1 MLLLINECDCG
12 WQKGL
17 FKKVRKLTYRKR
29 ESYTFCRM
37 LCAYLKSFK
46 KPASV
51 FRLQGE
57 HASYAGEVVAICG
70 RRRAP
75 PQAQPSA
82 LRGRWWRHAR
92 ATIGQDLQALL
103 AVVPQRYELR
113 LSPVCVHAPRVLMV
127 LHPRD
132 SRQLFKEFYLKK
144 KTFQRRLCQKTC
156 LN

>member
-1 MLLLINECDCG
+1 MLLLIKECDCG

-75 PQAQPSA
+75 PQANPARFADGGGGTRVQRSARTCRRCWPSCRSGTSSGCRRCA
-82 LRGRWWRHAR
+82 CTRRGCLWYSTRE
-92 ATIGQDLQALL
+92 I
-103 AVVPQRYELR
+103 
-113 LSPVCVHAPRVLMV
+113 
-127 LHPRD
+127 RD
-132 SRQLFKEFYLKK
+132 NFLKN
-144 KTFQRRLCQKTC
+144 FI
-156 LN
+156 